1 MTGFLFIQLFD
12 CLVAYCGGIFIN
24 VCFDPN
30 DVVFRIIVPKE
41 EKCLKETLFSYIVP
55 ILSE

>member
-24 VCFDPN
+24 LCLDPN
-30 DVVFRIIVPKE
+30 DVVDDVE
-41 EKCLKETLFSYIVP
+41 LLCLKKRNA
-55 ILSE
+55 